1 MFDPSTTRETPAKRR
16 IVIIDD
22 HPLVRRGL
30 TALIDNEPDLTVCA
44 EAAGHRT
51 GLEAIASARPDLVIT
66 DLSLG
71 DDDGLALVQT
81 IRSRDAGLPVGL
93 PVLVLSMHNT
103 AMWAQR
109 AFKAGASGY
118 ASKQEMGETL
128 LIAIRCVL
136 GGERYVSP
144 KIKARPDIE

>member
-30 TALIDNEPDLTVCA
+30 TALIDNEPDLRVYA

-51 GLEAIASARPDLVIT
+51 GLEAIASSRPDLVIT

-71 DDDGLALVQT
+71 DDDGLALVQA
-81 IRSRDAGLPVGL
+81 IRSRDAGL

-144 KIKARPDIE
+144 KIKVGPDIQ